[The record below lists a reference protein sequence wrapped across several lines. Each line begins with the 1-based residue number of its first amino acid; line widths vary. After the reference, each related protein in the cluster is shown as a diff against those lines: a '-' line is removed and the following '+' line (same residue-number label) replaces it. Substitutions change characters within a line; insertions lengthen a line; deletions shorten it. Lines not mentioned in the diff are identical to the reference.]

1 MNLSRNLFQV
11 ILVLKDSQAVVWNVE
26 IFVREVN
33 NFETPLSTLLQ

>member
-11 ILVLKDSQAVVWNVE
+11 ILVLKDSQAVVWNVD

-33 NFETPLSTLLQ
+33 NFEIAFSTLLQ

>member
-33 NFETPLSTLLQ
+33 NFEIPLSTLLQ